1 MVLQNA
7 SIEAHLNA
15 LPYVIRNAVHRDLTA
30 FSENSKDLGLDF
42 NRDSTFN
49 AALIRVWAASQF
61 VADYCVR
68 NPLVLKEL
76 LETGDLSSKD
86 IRETY
91 STKLCDIDVENE
103 EHLNRQLRKFRNYQ
117 MIRIAWRDISGSASL
132 EDTLLDLSYLAE
144 ACLQKAIDYL
154 YQAARLKY
162 GTPLLSNGEPQQL
175 VVLGMGKL
183 GAWELNFS
191 SDIDLIFAF
200 QEDGDLVE
208 KRVTTNAEFFTR
220 LCRSLIR
227 SMGSM
232 TEEGFVFR
240 VDVRLRPFG
249 ESGPLVM
256 SFSAFEQY
264 YQSQARDWERYA
276 MIKARAVAGDLVAG
290 AKLEKILHP
299 FIYRRYLDYGAF
311 SELRSLKSKISRE
324 LQRNDRLDNI
334 KLGPGGIREIEFIG
348 QAFQLIRGGRDPVLQ
363 DRRIL
368 KILTVLGE
376 RSLLPKTTVEKLKQ
390 GYQFLRTV
398 ENRLQEYGDKQ
409 VHDLP
414 ILSDQRSRL
423 AISMGYSTWEGFKL
437 EIDAIRDQ
445 VQGFFE
451 QVFELP
457 QSENEYGEAEK
468 IWAATVTNLELYNAL
483 QAIGY
488 REYEDAC
495 STIRAFR
502 DAKSISRLGT
512 KAAKDLDSLMPM
524 LIRGVG
530 AVDDPEKT
538 LKRILGL
545 IEAIAG
551 RSAYLAL
558 LVENPLALSQLIK
571 LAAASTWVVAYIS
584 RYPLLLDEL
593 LDVRSLYAPLSKEHL
608 IGEIQ
613 DCLDRVD
620 SADFERVMAE
630 LRHFKQAHML
640 RVAAADTMRVISV
653 DVVSDY
659 LTDIAEITLLRVLT
673 IAWGLVTA
681 KHGVPPGANPDKV
694 SGFGIIGYG
703 KLGGIELG
711 YGSDLDLVFLFE
723 SKNSGQ
729 LTDGD
734 KPISCA
740 QFYLRLG
747 QRLINILATKML
759 AGVLYEVDMRLRP
772 SGNSGFLVS
781 NIDAFDLYQHKDA
794 WTWEH
799 QALVRARFVAGD
811 SRIEQKFKKIRR
823 SVLVQERDPDVLRNE
838 VRDMRERMRTNLVVK
853 DPGTFDLKQGVGGI
867 VDIEFIVQFGTLLHA
882 GDNPA
887 LVKYTGTT
895 RLLDTLAQ
903 LGFVDEQNA
912 GVLKEA
918 YFLYRDCSHRFSLQ
932 AKSAVVSDNKFKN
945 LRAQV
950 ERIWLRLME

>member
-1 MVLQNA
+1 MALQIA
-7 SIEAHLNA
+7 PIEAHLNA
-15 LPYVIRNAVHRDLTA
+15 LPYAIRDAVHRDLTA
-30 FSENSKDLGLDF
+30 FFNSAKALDF
-42 NRDSTFN
+42 NWDPKFN
-49 AALIRVWAASQF
+49 AALIRVWASSQF
-61 VADYCVR
+61 AADYCVR

-76 LETGDLSSKD
+76 LESGDLFSEEL
-86 IRETY
+86 RETY
-91 STKLCDIDVENE
+91 STRLRDIVIENE
-103 EHLNRQLRKFRNYQ
+103 EHLNHQLRKFRNYQ

-144 ACLQKAIDYL
+144 ACLQKALNYL
-154 YQAARLKY
+154 YQTACLKY
-162 GTPLLSNGEPQQL
+162 GTPLLSNGKPQQL

-191 SDIDLIFAF
+191 SDIDLIFAY
-200 QEDGDLVE
+200 QEDGDLAG
-208 KRVTTNAEFFTR
+208 KRVTTYTEFFR
-220 LCRSLIR
+220 GLCRSLIR
-227 SMGSM
+227 SMDSM

-249 ESGPLVM
+249 DSGPLVM

-290 AKLEKILHP
+290 KKLEKILHP

-311 SELRSLKSKISRE
+311 SELRSLKSKITQE
-324 LQRNDRLDNI
+324 LQRSDRLENI

-348 QAFQLIRGGRDPVLQ
+348 QAFQLIRGGREPVLQ

-368 KILTVLGE
+368 KILVLLGE
-376 RSLLPKTTVEKLKQ
+376 RSLLPKTTVEKLIQ

-398 ENRLQEYGDKQ
+398 ENRLQEYRDKQ

-414 ILSDQRSRL
+414 VLLDQRSSL
-423 AISMGYSTWEGFKL
+423 AFSMGYATWEAFKF
-437 EIDAIRDQ
+437 EIDSIRDQ

-451 QVFELP
+451 QVFESP
-457 QSENEYGEAEK
+457 QSENEHGDAEK
-468 IWAATVTNLELYNAL
+468 IWAATVTDLKICSAL
-483 QAIGY
+483 QAMGY

-495 STIRAFR
+495 STIQAFR
-502 DAKSISRLGT
+502 DAPSISRLGT

-524 LIRGVG
+524 LIGAVG
-530 AVDDPEKT
+530 AVEYPEKT

-551 RSAYLAL
+551 RSVYFAL
-558 LVENPLALSQLIK
+558 LVENPLALSQLVK
-571 LAAASTWVVAYIS
+571 LAAASTWIVAYIS

-593 LDVRSLYAPLSKEHL
+593 LDARSLYAPLSKEYL

-613 DCLDRVD
+613 HCLSAVD
-620 SADFERVMAE
+620 FDDLERMMAE
-630 LRHFKQAHML
+630 LRHFKQAQLL

-653 DVVSDY
+653 DLVSDY
-659 LTDIAEITLLRVLT
+659 LTDIAEVTLLQALN
-673 IAWGLVTA
+673 IAWGMVVA
-681 KHGVPPGANPDKV
+681 KHGIPPGASPNKV
-694 SGFGIIGYG
+694 SGFGVIGYG
-703 KLGGIELG
+703 KLGGVELG

-723 SKNSGQ
+723 TKNSDQ

-734 KPISCA
+734 MPISCA
-740 QFYLRLG
+740 QFYFRLG
-747 QRLINILATKML
+747 QRLINVLATKML

-781 NIDAFDLYQHKDA
+781 SIDAFDVYQHKEA

-799 QALVRARFVAGD
+799 QALIRARFVAGD
-811 SRIEQKFKKIRR
+811 PRIERKFNKIRR
-823 SVLVQERDPDVLRNE
+823 SVLTRKRDSDVLRNQ
-838 VRDMRERMRTNLVVK
+838 VRDMREKMRTNLVVK
-853 DPGTFDLKQGVGGI
+853 GSRTFDLKQGVGGI

-887 LVKYTGTT
+887 LIKYTGTI
-895 RLLDTLAQ
+895 RLLDRLAQ
-903 LGFVDEQNA
+903 VGFVDEQNA
-912 GVLKEA
+912 GFLKEA
-918 YFLYRDCSHRFSLQ
+918 YFQYRSCGHRSSLQ
-932 AKSAVVSDNKFKN
+932 AKSAVVSDDKFRN
-945 LRAQV
+945 LRARV
-950 ERIWLRLME
+950 EQIWLRLMK